1 MDLEIGRSFKKW
13 TGRFFYCL
21 ISRHLTGG
29 LVDGLLLAG
38 GTVVLVLKLANRR
51 RGRVK
56 ALFGRRFTGIMVQS
70 IDRHLIAI
78 DGVVDRR
85 GRRPGADRLPTL
97 RGRPPDQLGQV
108 GVAPGPVNQ
117 DRQLV
122 VRQSLLGCTGLRTSR
137 STLAGAGS
145 TRRAALASGTAGR
158 SPFFAALV
166 ILLHFGG
173 TGGTAAVLGR

>member
-1 MDLEIGRSFKKW
+1 
-13 TGRFFYCL
+13 
-21 ISRHLTGG
+21 
-29 LVDGLLLAG
+29 
-38 GTVVLVLKLANRR
+38 
-51 RGRVK
+51 
-56 ALFGRRFTGIMVQS
+56 MVQG
-70 IDRHLIAI
+70 INRYLIAI
-78 DGVVDRR
+78 DGVVNRR
-85 GRRPGADRLPTL
+85 GRRPRTDRLPAL

-108 GVAPGPVNQ
+108 GVAPSPVNQ

-122 VRQSLLGCTGLRTSR
+122 VRQSLLGCAGLRTGR
-137 STLAGAGS
+137 GTLAGAGS

>member
-1 MDLEIGRSFKKW
+1 M
-13 TGRFFYCL
+13 
-21 ISRHLTGG
+21 
-29 LVDGLLLAG
+29 VDGLLLTG
-38 GTVVLVLKLANRR
+38 STVVSVLKLADRR

-56 ALFGRRFTGIMVQS
+56 ALFGRRFAGIMVQG
-70 IDRHLIAI
+70 INRHLIAI
-78 DGVVDRR
+78 DGVVNRR

-122 VRQSLLGCTGLRTSR
+122 VRQSLLGCTGLRTGR
-137 STLAGAGS
+137 GTLAGAGS
-145 TRRAALASGTAGR
+145 TRRATLASGTAGR

-173 TGGTAAVLGR
+173 TGGTAAVLGRRLLIATGSQRKG